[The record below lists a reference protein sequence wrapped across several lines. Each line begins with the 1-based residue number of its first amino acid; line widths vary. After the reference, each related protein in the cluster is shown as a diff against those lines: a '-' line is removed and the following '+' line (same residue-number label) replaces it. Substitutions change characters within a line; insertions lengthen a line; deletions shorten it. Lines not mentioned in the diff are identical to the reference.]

1 VNYATGDE
9 TLKEIYS
16 YDEWRLEK
24 LRALK
29 TKWDPEGRLNHY
41 HPIY

>member
-9 TLKEIYS
+9 TLKGVYG

-29 TKWDPEGRLNHY
+29 AKWDPDGMFNHY

>member
-9 TLKEIYS
+9 TLKQVYG

-29 TKWDPEGRLNHY
+29 AKWDPEGRFNHY